1 MIYGKRIR
9 LRGVE
14 PEDLPLF
21 VEWLNDP
28 EVTEGLMFLAPLSLE
43 DEKRWFEKLAD
54 HSPAER
60 PLVIEIREG
69 DAWRMVGNCE
79 FHHISQTNRSA
90 DVGIFIGDK
99 SLWNSGYGTETMQ
112 LLLKHGFESLNL
124 NRISLV
130 VYDDNPRAI
139 RAYEKAGFVL
149 EGRLRQA
156 RYKHGKYKDELIMS
170 VLRSEWEAGKLLEA
184 G

>member
-1 MIYGKRIR
+1 MIFGNRIR
-9 LRGVE
+9 LRAVE
-14 PEDLPLF
+14 REDLPLF
-21 VEWLNDP
+21 VVWLNDP
-28 EVTEGLMFLAPLSLE
+28 EVIEGLLFLSPLSLE
-43 DEKRWFEKLAD
+43 DEKQWFEKVAN

-60 PLVIEIREG
+60 PLVIEIRDGET
-69 DAWRMVGNCE
+69 WRMIGNCE
-79 FHHISQTNRSA
+79 FHNISQINRSA

-99 SLWNSGYGTETMQ
+99 TVWNAGYGTETMQ
-112 LLLKHGFESLNL
+112 LLLKYGFETLNL

-156 RYKHGKYKDELIMS
+156 KYKHGRYGDELIMS
-170 VLRSEWEAGKLLEA
+170 VLRSEWDAKNILEE
-184 G
+184 

>member
-1 MIYGKRIR
+1 MIYGERIR

-14 PEDLPLF
+14 KEDLPLF

-28 EVTEGLMFLAPLSLE
+28 EVIEGLIFFQPLSFE
-43 DEKRWFEKLAD
+43 DEKRWFEALAD
-54 HSPAER
+54 RPPAER
-60 PLVIEIREG
+60 PLAIEIQEG
-69 DAWRMVGNCE
+69 ETWRIIGNCG
-79 FHHISQTNRSA
+79 FHNIAQINRSA
-90 DVGIFIGDK
+90 EVGIFIGIK

-112 LLLKHGFESLNL
+112 LLLKYGFESLNL

-130 VYDDNPRAI
+130 VYDDNLGAM

-156 RYKHGKYKDELIMS
+156 KYKHGKYCDEHIMS
-170 VLRSEWEAGKLLEA
+170 VLRTEWDAKQEMEA
-184 G
+184 